1 MRRGGEA
8 VSRRSGEVELV
19 RGRVSDACAVEQQS
33 GAAERLAEAV
43 WEEREAVAEA
53 PASSTLARL
62 SALRTRR
69 SIARPELGS
78 SRSLAR
84 SLSLSLHS
92 SSRRS
97 PAAHR
102 AAETAR
108 RTQVQLAHSAAGRAQ
123 TSPLA
128 LARRPARASCLL
140 SPERS
145 LRTDASF

>member
-33 GAAERLAEAV
+33 EAAERLAEAV

-69 SIARPELGS
+69 ARPELGS
-78 SRSLAR
+78 SRSL
-84 SLSLSLHS
+84 SLPSL
-92 SSRRS
+92 
-97 PAAHR
+97 
-102 AAETAR
+102 
-108 RTQVQLAHSAAGRAQ
+108 
-123 TSPLA
+123 
-128 LARRPARASCLL
+128 
-140 SPERS
+140 
-145 LRTDASF
+145 